1 MALAKMHDIAG
12 CRLIFRNQNEM
23 IDYINA
29 LCSSKQIKHKRT
41 KIYNYIKE
49 PHPDNS
55 GYRGIHLEYQYK
67 SRKASDRSDHW
78 DGLLMEIQFRTIYQ
92 HAWATAVELAD
103 KITQNKIKFNQGD
116 EDQKEFFRLA
126 SEIIARVFEGQYS
139 CYPELSNSDL
149 VTKFENIEQKI
160 NLLHRLNELK
170 VSQKNGKWR
179 NCVILHFE
187 STPNQPNK
195 FKLNCEM
202 FQSFAKANKRYFELE
217 KSNPK
222 DDIVLVR
229 TSDRVIGKSIR
240 NAYKNYFSDA
250 KDFVE
255 YIDSGLKS
263 LKGEKTITPIKITKK
278 LNPSLE

>member
-1 MALAKMHDIAG
+1 
-12 CRLIFRNQNEM
+12 
-23 IDYINA
+23 
-29 LCSSKQIKHKRT
+29 
-41 KIYNYIKE
+41 
-49 PHPDNS
+49 
-55 GYRGIHLEYQYK
+55 
-67 SRKASDRSDHW
+67 
-78 DGLLMEIQFRTIYQ
+78 
-92 HAWATAVELAD
+92 
-103 KITQNKIKFNQGD
+103 
-116 EDQKEFFRLA
+116 
-126 SEIIARVFEGQYS
+126 
-139 CYPELSNSDL
+139 
-149 VTKFENIEQKI
+149 
-160 NLLHRLNELK
+160 
-170 VSQKNGKWR
+170 
-179 NCVILHFE
+179 
-187 STPNQPNK
+187 
-195 FKLNCEM
+195 M